1 MAGRA
6 LLLMLLLAAALCQA
20 QPARD
25 LLDQVQKLRAAG
37 RIDQAQ
43 PLLERTLAEAERA
56 SDRWA
61 EAEARRG
68 LGEALNRKNRY
79 DEGRAELDRAYSI
92 FESLRDRVSIGR
104 VYCNYAFLAWVEGDR
119 PKETDYFRKALLEF
133 TAAGARGE
141 QAMALVHLAHL
152 SSDLDEKLK
161 LAMEG
166 HRLAREVG
174 DHLIE
179 CRALV
184 RWGDTLFS
192 QGKYSEAAAKLSE
205 ALSVATDN
213 GLERDAGTVLSS
225 LARVYRAHGMHDQSL
240 QAYLRALEFNR
251 RVGDAVQTTQT
262 LNSISI
268 AYGRLGDKAAE
279 LDYAQRALE
288 MAKES
293 ATPRLIRRQSVELG
307 TIYRLRGDFR
317 SAVRIYEEAIAAGG
331 DLNEIPWRHLAFS
344 YAALKD
350 PRALETADRAV
361 EVSRGRLPEFLPET
375 LRIRALIRQDA
386 GQLDAA
392 LADIQE
398 GLQLLETQRQGAIAT
413 DAMKR
418 GFAEENQRLFALAV
432 DVLFQLDR
440 AGEALEVAER
450 ARGRAF
456 VDLMATRNTPV
467 KPKHNEQLAALRKL
481 DRELRLPA
489 AAVAPEAEK
498 ASAAPVPTRGAGRA
512 RGAAESAWSASDP
525 ELRSFVSAEP
535 YSVKQFA
542 AAAARLNSTILSYW
556 VNRTAIH
563 IWAVRPD
570 GAIGTA
576 RVDAALDTLEK
587 RIAETRLVASSAR
600 KRGEDERE
608 ILMRGGEPLRVSAS
622 VRKAAW
628 VQLYRWLVQPVR
640 QHLPAE
646 PGSLLT
652 IVPHGPLFHLPFAAL
667 LDEKNRYLVES
678 FRIHYTPAGAVL
690 DFTGAK
696 KPGGGEPRL
705 LLVADPVRMKTPEGK
720 PLPSLPGARRE
731 VESIARLVRGGQ
743 VTVLAGDAANKQR
756 VRDVLSGKT
765 VIHFA
770 THGVLRPGQPSE
782 TFLAL
787 APPPSG
793 SARDAWLTA
802 SEVYEMDLQAD
813 LVALTACRSAAGR
826 ASSDGLIG
834 LTRAFFYA
842 GAPSV
847 LASLW
852 DAADEPSSR
861 LATDF
866 YRYYLDGRGK
876 SDALRKA
883 QLSMIAALRA
893 GRVKVSTVAGPL
905 VLPEHPMFW
914 AGFVLTGEP

>member
-6 LLLMLLLAAALCQA
+6 PLSMLLLAASLSHA
-20 QPARD
+20 QSARD
-25 LLDQVQKLRAAG
+25 LLDQVQKLRAIG

-43 PLLERTLAEAERA
+43 PLLERALAEAERA

-61 EAEARRG
+61 EAESRRG
-68 LGEALNRKNRY
+68 LGQVLNRNNSY
-79 DEGRAELDRAYSI
+79 VEGRAQLDRAYSI
-92 FESLRDRVSIGR
+92 FESLGDRVSIGR
-104 VYCNYAFLAWVEGDR
+104 VYCDYAFLAWVEGDR
-119 PKETDYFRKALLEF
+119 QRQSDYFQKALAEF

-141 QAMALVHLAHL
+141 QALALVQLAPL
-152 SSDLDEKLK
+152 TSDLGEKLK
-161 LAMEG
+161 LATEG
-166 HRLAREVG
+166 HRLAREAG
-174 DHLIE
+174 DHVTE

-192 QGKYSEAAAKLSE
+192 QGKYSEAAAKFSE
-205 ALSVATDN
+205 AAAVATEY
-213 GLERDAGTVLSS
+213 GLDRDAGSVLLS
-225 LARVYRAHGMHDQSL
+225 LGRVYRAHGMHKESL
-240 QAYLRALEFNR
+240 QTYLRALEFNG

-262 LNSISI
+262 LNAISI
-268 AYGRLGDKAAE
+268 AYSRLGDKAAE

-288 MAKES
+288 MAKRS

-307 TIYRLRGDFR
+307 TIYRLRGDYR
-317 SAVRIYEEAIAAGG
+317 NAIRIYEEAIAAGG
-331 DLNEIPWRHLAFS
+331 DPNEIPWRHLAFS
-344 YAALKD
+344 YAELKD

-361 EVSRGRLPEFLPET
+361 EVSRGRLPEFLPEA
-375 LRIRALIRQDA
+375 LRTRALIRKNA
-386 GQLDAA
+386 GL
-392 LADIQE
+392 LEESLSDIRE
-398 GLQLLETQRQGAIAT
+398 GLNILEQQRRGAVAT

-418 GFAEENQRLFALAV
+418 GFAEENQQLFALAV

-440 AGEALEVAER
+440 AGEALEAAER

-456 VDLMATRNTPV
+456 VDLLATRNTPV
-467 KPKHNEQLAALRKL
+467 KPKHSEQLAALRTL
-481 DRELRLPA
+481 DRELSSPA
-489 AAVAPEAEK
+489 AIATGAETALPVLAP
-498 ASAAPVPTRGAGRA
+498 A
-512 RGAAESAWSASDP
+512 RGPGRPRSAAESEWSASDP
-525 ELRSFVSAEP
+525 ELRSFVAAEP
-535 YSVKQFA
+535 YSLKQFS

-556 VNRTAIH
+556 VNRTTVY
-563 IWAVRPD
+563 IWAVQPG
-570 GAIGTA
+570 GAIRAA
-576 RVDAALDTLEK
+576 RVDVALDTLEK
-587 RIAETRLVASSAR
+587 RIAETRIVAPPAR
-600 KRGEDERE
+600 KRGGDERE
-608 ILMRGGEPLRVSAS
+608 IVMRGGEPLRISAS
-622 VRKAAW
+622 VRKDAW
-628 VQLYRWLVQPVR
+628 AQLYRWLVQPVR
-640 QHLPAE
+640 QHLPSE

-652 IVPHGPLFHLPFAAL
+652 IIPHGPLFHLPFAAL
-667 LDEKNRYLVES
+667 LDERNRYLVES

-696 KPGGGEPRL
+696 RPERGEPKL
-705 LLVADPVRMKTPEGK
+705 LLVADPVRMKTPDGK

-731 VESIARLVRGGQ
+731 VQSIARLARGGQ
-743 VTVLAGDAANKQR
+743 VTVLTGDSADEQR
-756 VRDVLSGKT
+756 VRDALSGKT

-802 SEVYEMDLQAD
+802 GEVYEMDLAAD

-826 ASSDGLIG
+826 ASPDGLIG

-861 LATDF
+861 LAEDF

-876 SDALRKA
+876 SASLRQA
-883 QLSMIAALRA
+883 QLRMIAALRA
-893 GRVKVSTVAGPL
+893 GRVQVSTVAGPL
-905 VLPEHPMFW
+905 VLPEHPVFW
-914 AGFVLTGEP
+914 AGFVLAGEP